1 MPIFTIFAFSTAND
15 VDGAVE
21 AGLCF
26 VRLPVTN
33 RQIGWGLE
41 TVDKETKGRY
51 VDYSGNVPGIAIYI
65 TLTWLSSAERSD

>member
-1 MPIFTIFAFSTAND
+1 MPIFTIFAFSAAND

-51 VDYSGNVPGIAIYI
+51 VELQRQYTRHCDLYNAYMAVIGG
-65 TLTWLSSAERSD
+65 AE